1 MRHECRASLGLP
13 ARECQAAPS
22 LQSRL
27 RPMDRVGP
35 KGEAGSLA
43 QRRGGAERNRKRM
56 CSGQVEGSVG
66 AHGGWGDAVLAATG
80 TKRLEPGGCSLR
92 GCDFFTGTC
101 QSILRSRTER
111 ERYPAMVWG
120 RQVLLSLSARAAGP
134 VPRKLGMIGFLR
146 QASTKNRRGVK
157 KVTASPSWSSPR
169 PCAAARESSVP
180 VSAEGCTP
188 CNPLPPS
195 PAISRVRDES
205 EEAAPRAPGSENRDS
220 PVAATENRTAPESP
234 TGEDHF
240 PSRDFLR
247 HPASSRERGEE
258 SAGSA
263 SPAGPPGEWIPLPPA
278 GVDPVAWA
286 QEDEKLTAES

>member
-1 MRHECRASLGLP
+1 MEENVAGW
-13 ARECQAAPS
+13 
-22 LQSRL
+22 
-27 RPMDRVGP
+27 
-35 KGEAGSLA
+35 KGSSVPRTAG
-43 QRRGGAERNRKRM
+43 RCGIGRY
-56 CSGQVEGSVG
+56 
-66 AHGGWGDAVLAATG
+66 
-80 TKRLEPGGCSLR
+80 R
-92 GCDFFTGTC
+92 GC
-101 QSILRSRTER
+101 
-111 ERYPAMVWG
+111 A
-120 RQVLLSLSARAAGP
+120 ARARWIF
-134 VPRKLGMIGFLR
+134 V
-146 QASTKNRRGVK
+146 
-157 KVTASPSWSSPR
+157 PSWSSPR

-180 VSAEGCTP
+180 VSAQGCTP